1 MGNENSNDDFR
12 DNSLIDSDLDVIT
25 YKGKRIMS
33 FDEEGNAE
41 DEDSQK
47 INLEKEKEEKN
58 TVPVIFRWDDGGNN
72 VYVTGSF
79 CNWGQFFLMKKNSEG
94 VYELKLDLPKCRFE
108 YKFKVD
114 GEWKCN
120 KKYPTCINENNENNY
135 LDTTYWEISIEKSEE
150 TENST
155 TELSVLHSRG
165 TKSVVSNSEFE
176 KYKNIYSTCIPKID
190 EMNTETPSVPNLY
203 NNTFNLDINEK
214 QIKLKKLNDNDYY
227 EEKEQNL
234 LSDNYSYK
242 KLDNVC
248 PEQINHLI
256 TNLKN
261 NDNQKLDK
269 KYSFIS
275 RYRLKFTNFVYY
287 K

>member
-1 MGNENSNDDFR
+1 MGNENSNDNFR
-12 DNSLIDSDLDVIT
+12 DNSLIDSELDVIT
-25 YKGKRIMS
+25 YKGKKIIS
-33 FDEEGNAE
+33 FVEEGNAVDVNSE
-41 DEDSQK
+41 K
-47 INLEKEKEEKN
+47 VNLEKEKEEKN
-58 TVPVIFRWDDGGNN
+58 TVPVIFRWDEGGNN

-120 KKYPTCINENNENNY
+120 KKYPTCINESNENNY
-135 LDTTYWEISIEKSEE
+135 LDTTNWEISIEKSEE

-155 TELSVLHSRG
+155 TEVSVLHSRG
-165 TKSVVSNSEFE
+165 TKSAVSNSEFV
-176 KYKNIYSTCIPKID
+176 KYKNNYTTRIPKID
-190 EMNTETPSVPNLY
+190 DMNTETPSVPHLY
-203 NNTFNLDINEK
+203 NNTFNLDKNEK
-214 QIKLKKLNDNDYY
+214 QKKLKKINNNEYFVVR
-227 EEKEQNL
+227 EQNL

-242 KLDNVC
+242 KLDNVY

-256 TNLKN
+256 TNLKK
-261 NDNQKLDK
+261 DKSQKLNK
-269 KYSFIS
+269 KYLFVN